1 MLKRLKSLFL
11 TLTEKE
17 LNTVWRRYILSKGK
31 DIQLTVGGFRTAEV
45 MWDYC
50 ESQGI
55 YQRFKMRSIF
65 VGLTRSA
72 EPRGVRFSSHKMSHL
87 AQGDPGRKGMIE
99 PLPQDIHIG
108 RRSFKFLFRVPSAT
122 H

>member
-31 DIQLTVGGFRTAEV
+31 DIQLTVGGFRTAEA

-55 YQRFKMRSIF
+55 YQA
-65 VGLTRSA
+65 L
-72 EPRGVRFSSHKMSHL
+72 
-87 AQGDPGRKGMIE
+87 
-99 PLPQDIHIG
+99 
-108 RRSFKFLFRVPSAT
+108 
-122 H
+122 